1 MTGRRFLPLSTI
13 GVELKSRKAGINAW
27 PSAFVGDPLK
37 NNKSEP
43 RANRHKVRIYSLWG
57 GKAKEKLSLE
67 RESRP
72 GSAWEVLTK
81 KMPATSA
88 GTKLQNKEKPAVRE
102 LLTAGLA
109 RPEGFEPPAFRIG
122 ICCDI
127 QLRYGRM
134 KTVSNY
140 STPLDKFQSLV
151 SQN

>member
-1 MTGRRFLPLSTI
+1 M
-13 GVELKSRKAGINAW
+13 
-27 PSAFVGDPLK
+27 K

-102 LLTAGLA
+102 LLTAGV
-109 RPEGFEPPAFRIG
+109 G
-122 ICCDI
+122 
-127 QLRYGRM
+127 
-134 KTVSNY
+134 S
-140 STPLDKFQSLV
+140 LDNKDTC
-151 SQN
+151 